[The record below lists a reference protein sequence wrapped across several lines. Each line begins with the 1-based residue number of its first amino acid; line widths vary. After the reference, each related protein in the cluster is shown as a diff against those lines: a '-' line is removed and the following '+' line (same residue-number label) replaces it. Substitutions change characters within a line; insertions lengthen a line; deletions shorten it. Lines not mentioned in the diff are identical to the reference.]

1 MGVKADFVLRVPA
14 IPDGEL
20 TRYRLLGVDSNQIS
34 ATFGQAISKYQEN
47 GKQYYKVH
55 TTTEYIQGDVAED
68 ISTLEVAEFLK
79 PISSRR
85 LVKKCDGTIL
95 TKLFMRFP
103 DSSPKDP
110 LNPILPGVQ
119 GVCFCL
125 RGCTFTQNKFTINSM
140 AMEGYPFRQ
149 RVTISKEKVTVPA
162 GEFNCYKVDVFAD
175 NMDVMGIKPPPGM
188 GGMIERLIPSNRYW
202 YSVES
207 PHHMVKFQGFAM
219 SAAATIRTQA
229 IVGEEAVGEL
239 LSIET
244 P

>member
-1 MGVKADFVLRVPA
+1 MGAKEDFVLRVPV

-20 TRYRLLGVDSNQIS
+20 TRYRLLGAESNEIS
-34 ATFGQAISKYQEN
+34 ATFNQAISKCQEN
-47 GKQYYKVH
+47 GKQYYNVH
-55 TTTEYIQGDVAED
+55 TTTEYVQGDVAED

-79 PISSRR
+79 PISSHR
-85 LVKKCDGTIL
+85 LVKKSDGTIL
-95 TKLFMRFP
+95 TKLFMRFQN
-103 DSSPKDP
+103 SSPKDP

-140 AMEGYPFRQ
+140 SMEGTPFRQ

-162 GEFNCYKVDVFAD
+162 GEFNCYKADVFAD
-175 NMDVMGIKPPPGM
+175 NMDVMGIKLPPGM

-207 PHHMVKFQGFAM
+207 PHYMVKFQGFTM
-219 SAAATIRTQA
+219 SAAATIRSQA
-229 IVGEEAVGEL
+229 IIGEEAVGEL

-244 P
+244 S